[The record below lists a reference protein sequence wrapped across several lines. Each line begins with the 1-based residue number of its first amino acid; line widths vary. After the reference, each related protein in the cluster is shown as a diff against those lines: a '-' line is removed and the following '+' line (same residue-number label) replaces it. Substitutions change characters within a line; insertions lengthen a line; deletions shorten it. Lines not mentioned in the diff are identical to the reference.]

1 MRRAVPGVQVRS
13 LPPAF
18 HILHPEQS
26 VTILESPAKIEIAA
40 LLPATL
46 RDDFPIL
53 QQTVH
58 GDRPLVFLDNAASTQ
73 RPRQVIE
80 VLRRVYERDYAN
92 VHRGIHTLSERSTE
106 QYEEAREKVRE
117 FIGAEHAREIIFTP
131 GTTAG
136 INLVA
141 RSWGDVNVKP
151 GDEILVTTMEHHSN
165 LVPWQQLAERN
176 SAVLRHIP
184 ITDDGL
190 LVLDALDTL
199 LTNRTKIVA
208 VASVSNVLG
217 TINPIR
223 QITRRAHAAGAV
235 VLVDAAQSVPHLP
248 TNVRELGADFLAFS
262 GHKMLAPSG
271 IGVLYGREELLD
283 AMPPFLGGGSMID
296 RVWDDRFTSAELPAK
311 FEAGTPP
318 IAPAIARGAAIDYI
332 NLIGVEKIAAHEH
345 ELARYA
351 YDRLREIDGL
361 RILGPT
367 PKHRA
372 GLVSFTL
379 EQPHAHDIAQL
390 LDQQGIAVRAGHHCT
405 WPLHDR
411 LGITASTRASFY
423 LYNTP
428 AEVELLVET
437 VAKIRDRFR
446 PQGRKRKRT

>member
-1 MRRAVPGVQVRS
+1 M
-13 LPPAF
+13 
-18 HILHPEQS
+18 
-26 VTILESPAKIEIAA
+26 TITTLPAKPTTAIDPTR
-40 LLPATL
+40 LLPAAL

-106 QYEEAREKVRE
+106 QYEDAREKARE
-117 FIGAEHAREIIFTP
+117 FIGAQHAREIIFTS
-131 GTTAG
+131 GTTAS

-141 RSWGDVNVKP
+141 RSWGDANVKA

-165 LVPWQQLAERN
+165 LVPWQQLAER
-176 SAVLRHIP
+176 SGAVLKHVP

-190 LVLDALDTL
+190 LILDTLDTL
-199 LTNRTKIVA
+199 LTERTKIVA

-217 TINPIR
+217 TINPVREIA
-223 QITRRAHAAGAV
+223 RRAHAAGAI

-248 TNVRELGADFLAFS
+248 TNVQEFGADFLAFS
-262 GHKMLAPSG
+262 GHKMLGPTG

-283 AMPPFLGGGSMID
+283 AMPPFLGGGSMIN
-296 RVWDDRFTSAELPAK
+296 RVWDDRFTPAELPAK
-311 FEAGTPP
+311 FEDGTPP
-318 IAPAIARGAAIDYI
+318 IAPAIALGAAIDRLK
-332 NLIGVEKIAAHEH
+332 LIGLDAVARHEH
-345 ELARYA
+345 ELVRYA
-351 YDRLREIDGL
+351 YDRLREIEGL
-361 RILGPT
+361 RILGP
-367 PKHRA
+367 PPDHRA

-379 EQPHAHDIAQL
+379 PEPHAHDVAQL

-428 AEVELLVET
+428 AEVDLLVEV

-446 PQGRKRKRT
+446 PQGRKRRQ

>member
-1 MRRAVPGVQVRS
+1 MSAIEPVTKRPENASGAIDPS
-13 LPPAF
+13 KLLPP
-18 HILHPEQS
+18 
-26 VTILESPAKIEIAA
+26 
-40 LLPATL
+40 TL
-46 RDDFPIL
+46 RHDFPIL

-92 VHRGIHTLSERSTE
+92 VHRGIHTLSERATE
-106 QYEEAREKVRE
+106 QYEDAREKVRE
-117 FIGAEHAREIIFTP
+117 FIGARNAREIIFTP

-141 RSWGDVNVKP
+141 RSWGEANIRA

-165 LVPWQQLAERN
+165 LVPWHQLAERTG
-176 SAVLRHIP
+176 AVIKHIP

-190 LVLDALDTL
+190 LVLDTLDTL
-199 LTNRTKIVA
+199 LSERTKIVA

-217 TINPIR
+217 TINPVREIA
-223 QITRRAHAAGAV
+223 RRAHAAGAV
-235 VLVDAAQSVPHLP
+235 VLVDAAQSVPHLS
-248 TNVRELGADFLAFS
+248 TNVDDLDADFLAFS
-262 GHKMLAPSG
+262 GHKMLGPTG

-283 AMPPFLGGGSMID
+283 AMPPFLGGGSMIN
-296 RVWDDRFTSAELPAK
+296 RVWPDRFTPAELPAK

-318 IAPAIARGAAIDYI
+318 IAPAIALGAAIDYLK
-332 NLIGVEKIAAHEH
+332 LIGLDAVARHEH
-345 ELARYA
+345 ELARVA
-351 YDRLREIDGL
+351 YERLREIDGL
-361 RILGPT
+361 RILGPA
-367 PKHRA
+367 PEHRA

-379 EQPHAHDIAQL
+379 PQPHAHDVAQL

-411 LGITASTRASFY
+411 LSITASTRASFY

-428 AEVELLVET
+428 AEVDLLVE
-437 VAKIRDRFR
+437 VVGKIRDRFR
-446 PQGRKRKRT
+446 PQGRKRTRTA

>member
-1 MRRAVPGVQVRS
+1 VNFVSFVVNTNVS
-13 LPPAF
+13 NPPAA
-18 HILHPEQS
+18 IDRS
-26 VTILESPAKIEIAA
+26 K
-40 LLPATL
+40 LLPAAL

-73 RPRQVIE
+73 RPKQVIE

-106 QYEEAREKVRE
+106 QYEDAREKVRA
-117 FIGAEHAREIIFTP
+117 FIAAEHAREVIFTS

-141 RSWGDVNVKP
+141 RSWGDENVKR

-165 LVPWQQLAERN
+165 LVPWQQLAER
-176 SAVLRHIP
+176 SGATLKHIP

-199 LTNRTKIVA
+199 LTDRTKIVA

-217 TINPIR
+217 TINPVAE
-223 QITRRAHAAGAV
+223 ITRRAHAAGAV

-248 TNVRELGADFLAFS
+248 TNVREMGADFLAFS
-262 GHKMLAPSG
+262 GHKMLAPTG
-271 IGVLYGREELLD
+271 IGVLYGREVLLD
-283 AMPPFLGGGSMID
+283 AMPPFLGGGSMIN
-296 RVWDDRFTSAELPAK
+296 RVWPDRFTPAELPAK

-318 IAPAIARGAAIDYI
+318 IAPAIALGAAIDYL
-332 NLIGVEKIAAHEH
+332 NLIGLEKVARHEH
-345 ELARYA
+345 ELCRYA
-351 YDRLREIDGL
+351 YERLLEIDGL
-361 RILGPT
+361 KILGPA
-367 PKHRA
+367 PEHRA

-379 EQPHAHDIAQL
+379 PEPHAHDIAQL
-390 LDQQGIAVRAGHHCT
+390 LDEQGIAVRAGHHCT

-411 LGITASTRASFY
+411 LGIAASTRASFY

-428 AEVELLVET
+428 AEVDLLAEV
-437 VAKIRDRFR
+437 VAQIRDRFR
-446 PQGRKRKRT
+446 PRGRKRSVAT